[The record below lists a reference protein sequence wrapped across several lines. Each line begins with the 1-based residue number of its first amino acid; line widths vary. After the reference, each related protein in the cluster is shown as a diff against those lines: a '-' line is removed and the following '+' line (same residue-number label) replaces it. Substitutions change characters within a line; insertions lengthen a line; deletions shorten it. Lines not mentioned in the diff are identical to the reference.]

1 MSRWKLI
8 LALKLSTLFSKYWIL
23 VSRMLSRGGLWAL
36 FLSLLRIPA
45 HFPSSFLIHRFG
57 GLFKR
62 PLFISAFW
70 RISNGHDGLEDK
82 VSWNR
87 LVFRLSNVQKC
98 SFVISDQCRCYVCK
112 ERKQKQR
119 RHLDNIFSMNCSSPV
134 PAALMQPQTMTLP
147 PPCLTVGKTH
157 VSLYSSPGC
166 FHTHLTPSEPL
177 RIA

>member
-1 MSRWKLI
+1 MYYTAALLQAPSNVLLVTDTNIKVIRRYYSSVQDRGRVPCFRQTKDVTVSYVSLELI
-8 LALKLSTLFSKYWIL
+8 LALILSTLFSKYWIL

-45 HFPSSFLIHRFG
+45 HFPWSFLIHRFG

-87 LVFRLSNVQKC
+87 LVFRCPMSKSVPLS
-98 SFVISDQCRCYVCK
+98 
-112 ERKQKQR
+112 
-119 RHLDNIFSMNCSSPV
+119 
-134 PAALMQPQTMTLP
+134 
-147 PPCLTVGKTH
+147 
-157 VSLYSSPGC
+157 
-166 FHTHLTPSEPL
+166 
-177 RIA
+177 